1 MFVRFSFKERQEKSI
16 KAVNDNK
23 ENLSKW
29 LNEDKDGL
37 NLDVT
42 IIDNLD
48 KFQSSDFELNEEK
61 NKRILS
67 QIQEWSDIKLPE
79 NNETV
84 INSSGQ
90 NMILKNKII
99 KLRGDDILLRS
110 LSVEC
115 TVTLLMSGES
125 NFYIFSRCDD
135 KFSDKTVVCN
145 ISKELESARK
155 FISFAVLEP
164 MNEGKFIIKN
174 LKKQEI
180 PKQEN
185 YIKSLDISE
194 LKFTFIDNGDNKCLV
209 FLEEQEQNSNLI
221 IVGDFYMPI
230 ESKSNLMFAVSGD
243 LVSLKKLRIKQT
255 FRNSY
260 IKHRNSGKNNINIQA
275 CNCCS
280 VF

>member
-1 MFVRFSFKERQEKSI
+1 MELLS
-16 KAVNDNK
+16 NK
-23 ENLSKW
+23 ESLEEIY
-29 LNEDKDGL
+29 LNKISSLNTIENNNDKEKK
-37 NLDVT
+37 
-42 IIDNLD
+42 D

-185 YIKSLDISE
+185 YIKHI
-194 LKFTFIDNGDNKCLV
+194 T
-209 FLEEQEQNSNLI
+209 
-221 IVGDFYMPI
+221 PI
-230 ESKSNLMFAVSGD
+230 YS
-243 LVSLKKLRIKQT
+243 
-255 FRNSY
+255 
-260 IKHRNSGKNNINIQA
+260 
-275 CNCCS
+275 
-280 VF
+280 

>member
-90 NMILKNKII
+90 NMILN
-99 KLRGDDILLRS
+99 LWTFQS
-110 LSVEC
+110 
-115 TVTLLMSGES
+115 S
-125 NFYIFSRCDD
+125 NSH
-135 KFSDKTVVCN
+135 SSTTGTT
-145 ISKELESARK
+145 SA
-155 FISFAVLEP
+155 
-164 MNEGKFIIKN
+164 
-174 LKKQEI
+174 
-180 PKQEN
+180 
-185 YIKSLDISE
+185 
-194 LKFTFIDNGDNKCLV
+194 
-209 FLEEQEQNSNLI
+209 
-221 IVGDFYMPI
+221 
-230 ESKSNLMFAVSGD
+230 
-243 LVSLKKLRIKQT
+243 
-255 FRNSY
+255 
-260 IKHRNSGKNNINIQA
+260 
-275 CNCCS
+275 
-280 VF
+280 